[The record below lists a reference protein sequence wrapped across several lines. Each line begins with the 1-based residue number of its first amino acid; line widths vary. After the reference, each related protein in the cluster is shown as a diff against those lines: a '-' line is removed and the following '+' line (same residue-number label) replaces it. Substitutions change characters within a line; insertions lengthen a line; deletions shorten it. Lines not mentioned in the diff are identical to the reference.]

1 MLMGGIMVLRR
12 SRDQVRET
20 NRSLEKAVKART
32 EFLATTS
39 HEIRTPLNG
48 ILGMTQVLLSD
59 RTVAA
64 KVRDRVSV
72 IQAAGQAMLSLV
84 DDILD
89 MAKIESGNQV
99 LVPAPF
105 DLHAML
111 CETAKL
117 WAEKAQAK
125 GLAFSTD
132 WSSAPIRI
140 VQDGGALRQVISN
153 LLSNAIKFTDQGW
166 VTLEAA
172 VEQAGGQEVLVLR
185 VRDTGIGIPE
195 DQLEDI
201 FEAFRQVEGGITRR
215 FGGTG
220 LGLAIC
226 RRTLRAMDGELAASS
241 KLGEG
246 SVFTIR
252 LPLKRAEDGAVR
264 AIAHAADVQGLAD
277 CVVLV
282 ATPNPLAQS
291 LLRAALTPEV
301 RAVDVVPALEV
312 ALDALAV
319 RMADLVVVDGEM
331 LGLGGRT
338 GLANFEKLVAS
349 AGGARIVVLCAA
361 DAKVD
366 EARLAAAGAMSVL
379 RKPIGAADLVARL
392 KVDWRPPESEQR
404 LLTTGRYR

>member
-1 MLMGGIMVLRR
+1 MVLRR
-12 SRDQVRET
+12 SRNQIRET
-20 NRSLEKAVKART
+20 NKSLEKAVKART

-59 RTVAA
+59 RTVPA

-99 LVPAPF
+99 LTPAPF

-111 CETAKL
+111 GETAKL
-117 WAEKAQAK
+117 WGEKAQAK

-132 WSSAPIRI
+132 WRETPSRI
-140 VQDGGALRQVISN
+140 VEDGGALRQVISN

-166 VTLEAA
+166 VTLEAG
-172 VEQAGGQEVLVLR
+172 VERDDRREVLVLR

-195 DQLEDI
+195 DQLEEI
-201 FEAFRQVEGGITRR
+201 FEAFRQVERGITRR

-226 RRTLRAMDGELAASS
+226 RRTLRAMDGDLEAAST
-241 KLGEG
+241 LGQG
-246 SVFTIR
+246 STFTIR
-252 LPLKRAEDGAVR
+252 LPLERADDEAAR
-264 AIAHAADVQGLAD
+264 AIDLEAGARGLSD
-277 CVVLV
+277 CVVLA

-291 LLRAALTPEV
+291 LLRAALKPEV
-301 RAVDVVPALEV
+301 RAIEVAPTLEV
-312 ALDALAV
+312 ALSALAV
-319 RMADLVVVDGEM
+319 QMIDLVVVDGEM
-331 LGLGGRT
+331 LGLGGRK
-338 GLANFEKLVAS
+338 GLANLEKLVAGCGD
-349 AGGARIVVLCAA
+349 AQVAVLCAA
-361 DAKVD
+361 ETKID
-366 EARLAAAGAMSVL
+366 EARLRAAGATSIL
-379 RKPIGAADLVARL
+379 RKPISAADLVVRL
-392 KVDWRPPESEQR
+392 KAEWRAPSTPAATR
-404 LLTTGRYR
+404 RGAA